1 RHPGRHGAGE
11 RLGRA
16 HPEMGL
22 HVRLRPLEPDPGAVA
37 GRHGAGPD
45 RLLLAT
51 RPVRTDAP
59 GDAVAV
65 AGRRGA
71 AVLAARPAVRP
82 GAGHRSHDHA
92 ARPRLDHPR
101 QPVRR
106 GGDGRADVRLPGPVP
121 RAGAAAARR
130 TGAGGAHDPD
140 PVRRPVAGVRAAVLR
155 LRAGPVREHDPA
167 GGGGL
172 GPCRVR
178 AAAGAGPPV
187 VPPFPVR
194 PAGVGLA
201 RGHVPFAA
209 RPVPAH
215 GGRGGLSHLTRRA
228 LRAAAR
234 CGYLSFMGG
243 AGRPSHSSSNNGR
256 RHNPVE
262 AFLAWINGIIWSNA
276 LLALCLGA
284 GLRFTFRTR
293 GMQVRGFAELC
304 RLTVPGQKSDAGVSS
319 FQALAAS
326 TAGPTGIAIIAGVA
340 TAIAYGGPGAV
351 FWMWVMGFLGASTSY
366 VESTLAQIY
375 KEKDAEGRYRGGP
388 AYYIEK
394 AMGLKW
400 YAVLFAVATVV
411 ATGLLLPGVQANAIA
426 DSASSVLCNGTADT
440 CAALGGSGMLKLWIG
455 LAVAFLLGL
464 IIFGGIKR
472 IATFA
477 EVVVPFMA
485 LAFILMAV
493 IVMIVNADKVPA
505 MFADIF
511 SSAFGGHAA
520 FGAILGQAIAWGV
533 KRGVYANE
541 AGQGTGPHAAAA
553 AEVSHPAKQGYVQAF
568 AIYFDTM
575 LVCTSTAFLLLSTG
589 MYNTFRVVVEDG
601 KETLQ
606 AIVTGVP
613 GVQPSEG
620 AQFTQA
626 AVESVLPGWGAGF
639 VALALFFF
647 AFTTI
652 MAYYYMAETNLTYL
666 AGVRKT
672 HPLATLLLRLGI
684 IGMV

>member
-1 RHPGRHGAGE
+1 
-11 RLGRA
+11 
-16 HPEMGL
+16 M
-22 HVRLRPLEPDPGAVA
+22 
-37 GRHGAGPD
+37 
-45 RLLLAT
+45 
-51 RPVRTDAP
+51 
-59 GDAVAV
+59 
-65 AGRRGA
+65 
-71 AVLAARPAVRP
+71 
-82 GAGHRSHDHA
+82 
-92 ARPRLDHPR
+92 
-101 QPVRR
+101 
-106 GGDGRADVRLPGPVP
+106 
-121 RAGAAAARR
+121 
-130 TGAGGAHDPD
+130 
-140 PVRRPVAGVRAAVLR
+140 
-155 LRAGPVREHDPA
+155 
-167 GGGGL
+167 
-172 GPCRVR
+172 
-178 AAAGAGPPV
+178 
-187 VPPFPVR
+187 
-194 PAGVGLA
+194 
-201 RGHVPFAA
+201 
-209 RPVPAH
+209 
-215 GGRGGLSHLTRRA
+215 
-228 LRAAAR
+228 
-234 CGYLSFMGG
+234 
-243 AGRPSHSSSNNGR
+243 
-256 RHNPVE
+256 E
-262 AFLAWINGIIWSNA
+262 AFLAWLNGIIWSNA
-276 LLALCLGA
+276 LIALCLGA
-284 GLRFTFRTR
+284 GLWISFRTR
-293 GMQVRGFAELC
+293 FMQVRGFVEMC
-304 RLTVPGQKSDAGVSS
+304 RLTVTGQKSEAGVSS
-319 FQALAAS
+319 FQALAIS
-326 TAGPTGIAIIAGVA
+326 MAGRMGIGNIAGVA

-366 VESTLAQIY
+366 IESTLAQIY

-400 YAVLFAVATVV
+400 YALVFAVATIV

-426 DSASSVLCNGTADT
+426 DSASNGLCGGDAGL
-440 CAALGGSGMLKLWIG
+440 CAAAGGAGALKLWIG
-455 LAVAFLLGL
+455 IVVAALLAL

-493 IVMIVNADKVPA
+493 LVMVFNAEKVPG

-511 SSAFGGHAA
+511 SSAFGAHAA

-589 MYNTFRVVVEDG
+589 MYNTFQVVKEGG
-601 KETLQ
+601 KETLV
-606 AIVTGVP
+606 AVFTGVP

-652 MAYYYMAETNLTYL
+652 MAYYYMAETNLTYV
-666 AGVRKT
+666 AGTRRT

-684 IGMV
+684 VAMVVFGAYHNAAMAWTLGDIGVGLMAWLNIVAILILQKPALLALRDYERQKKLGLDPSFDPDALGIRNAGFWKKG